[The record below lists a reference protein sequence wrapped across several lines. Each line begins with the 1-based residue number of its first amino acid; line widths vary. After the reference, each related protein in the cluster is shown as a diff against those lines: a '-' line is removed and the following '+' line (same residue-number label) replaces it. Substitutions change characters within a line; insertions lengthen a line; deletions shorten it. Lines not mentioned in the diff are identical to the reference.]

1 MTETPRMPH
10 QAPDPALAAKTRL
23 RWLDDSAAN
32 GEPPAEALDPPL
44 TPAEAFFVRNNGDM
58 PPAVDAGQWRLDIT
72 GEVERPLSFTL
83 RELRESFSVVSVTA
97 VIECAGNGRAFLDPP
112 VSGAQWRNGAVGCA
126 RWTGVRMRDLLER
139 AGVKPSAVYTGHHS
153 PDRSLT
159 SPDRPALSRG
169 IPIAKAIAPETL
181 VAFAMNDEP
190 LPRLHGGPLRVVVP
204 GYPGSAWQK
213 WLDRLDV
220 RDREHD
226 GEKMTGTDYRLPAR
240 PVRPGDAFDAASFA
254 VITDMPVKS
263 LITRPAAGFVAPAAE
278 ALTVEGWAWSGATPV
293 AGVRVSADGGVTWTQ
308 AGLAAPGEPY
318 AWRRFS
324 VVLTLARGPV
334 TLMAQAF
341 DVAGACQPVDQ
352 GPWNPRG
359 YCNNAVHRI
368 TGQMA

>member
-1 MTETPRMPH
+1 MPH
-10 QAPDPALAAKTRL
+10 ASTDTALAAKTRL
-23 RWLDDSAAN
+23 RWLDDDAVN
-32 GEPPAEALDPPL
+32 GEPPADALDPML

-58 PPAVDAGQWRLDIT
+58 PAAVDPEAWRLAVT
-72 GEVERPLSFTL
+72 GEVERPLSL
-83 RELRESFSVVSVTA
+83 GVAELMQSFPVVTITA
-97 VIECAGNGRAFLDPP
+97 VLECAGNGRAFLDPP
-112 VSGAQWRNGAVGCA
+112 VSGAQWRDGAVGCA

-169 IPIAKAIAPETL
+169 IPIGKALAPETL
-181 VAFAMNDEP
+181 VAFAMNDAP

-213 WLDRLDV
+213 WLDRLDL

-226 GEKMTGTDYRLPAR
+226 GEKMTGTDYRLPVV

-263 LITRPAAGFVAPAAE
+263 VITRPAADFRASRDEV
-278 ALTVEGWAWSGATPV
+278 LTVEGWAWSGATPV
-293 AGVRVSADGGVTWTQ
+293 AGVRVSADGGATWAP
-308 AGLAAPGEPY
+308 AGLGEAGEAF

-324 VVLTLARGPV
+324 ATVRLPPGPV
-334 TLMAQAF
+334 LLMAQAR
-341 DVAGACQPVDQ
+341 DVAGNVQPLDDA
-352 GPWNPRG
+352 PWNPRG
-359 YCNNAVHRI
+359 YCNNAVHRVA
-368 TGQMA
+368 GRVV